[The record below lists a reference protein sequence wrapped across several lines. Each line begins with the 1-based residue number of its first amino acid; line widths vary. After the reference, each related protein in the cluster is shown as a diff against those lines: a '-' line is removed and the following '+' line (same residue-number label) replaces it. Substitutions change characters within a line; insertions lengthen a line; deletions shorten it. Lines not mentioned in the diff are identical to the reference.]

1 MTTVSD
7 AARILSSTR
16 DRHKQSILRRA
27 IDWILQVRSTAGEGM
42 EVTVARSV
50 DEAFAAFAR
59 DVRR

>member
-7 AARILSSTR
+7 AARTLSSTR
-16 DRHKQSILRRA
+16 DRHKQSFLRRA
-27 IDWILQVRSTAGEGM
+27 MDWILRVRSTAGEGM

>member
-1 MTTVSD
+1 MTTVND
-7 AARILSSTR
+7 AARTLSSTR
-16 DRHKQSILRRA
+16 DRHKQSFLHRAMDWVLR
-27 IDWILQVRSTAGEGM
+27 VRSTAGEGM

>member
-1 MTTVSD
+1 MTTISD
-7 AARILSSTR
+7 AARTLSRTR
-16 DRHKQSILRRA
+16 DRHKKSF
-27 IDWILQVRSTAGEGM
+27 LQRVLDLVLEIRSTAGEGM

>member
-1 MTTVSD
+1 MTTISD
-7 AARILSSTR
+7 AARILSRTR
-16 DRHKQSILRRA
+16 DRHKKSFIQRVLDLVLEI
-27 IDWILQVRSTAGEGM
+27 RSTAGEGM